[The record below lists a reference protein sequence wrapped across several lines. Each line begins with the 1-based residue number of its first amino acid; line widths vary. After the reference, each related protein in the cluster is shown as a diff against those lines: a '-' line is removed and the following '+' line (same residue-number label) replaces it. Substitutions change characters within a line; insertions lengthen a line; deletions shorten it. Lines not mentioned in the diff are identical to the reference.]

1 MTSIGHIY
9 KIICITEPTFCYIG
23 STFNR
28 LSKRFERH
36 RLSYTGWL
44 KDKNRKKCS
53 CYPYY
58 KKYGIEN
65 FKIVL
70 IKSYEVCREHVK
82 DRRHLEAYETLWI
95 NRHRG
100 KCCNKNSPV
109 EYLKKE
115 KDSEYYYNNKEQK
128 CKYQKEY
135 AEKNKKHIDEY
146 QKEYRKENRSRL
158 NRQRKEYVEK
168 NKVQITA
175 KNVEKVQCECGC
187 VVQRGSLT
195 NHRKSKKHI
204 QLMASK

>member
-1 MTSIGHIY
+1 
-9 KIICITEPTFCYIG
+9 
-23 STFNR
+23 
-28 LSKRFERH
+28 
-36 RLSYTGWL
+36 L